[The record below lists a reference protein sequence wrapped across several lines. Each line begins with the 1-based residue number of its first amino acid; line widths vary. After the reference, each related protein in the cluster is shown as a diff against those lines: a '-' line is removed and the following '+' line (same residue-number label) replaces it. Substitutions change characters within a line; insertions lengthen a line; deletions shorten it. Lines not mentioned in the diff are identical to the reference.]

1 MKNQFET
8 GATNHRVNDLI
19 LWIEND
25 KESFALIEKVFQA
38 HQTHEIMNLNVYAFN
53 SSVNE
58 AINKYKKQFP
68 TSHYHILGITPEET
82 ADLKKYFFDA
92 YTDWSNENSY
102 LSSVDVIF
110 EDAEHNYRT
119 SMSKKTTEKDA
130 KEYFIGRSFNVG
142 SYPNEIFAKPIN
154 IKFHAPTYTV

>member
-8 GATNHRVNDLI
+8 GATTSTVNELI
-19 LWIEND
+19 LWIETD
-25 KESFALIEKVFQA
+25 QASFELIEKVYRDY
-38 HQTHEIMNLNVYAFN
+38 QTHKTSRVDVFCFQQAVAGGI
-53 SSVNE
+53 SR
-58 AINKYKKQFP
+58 YKEQFP
-68 TSHYHILGITPEET
+68 NDHKHVEDITLLEIHE
-82 ADLKKYFFDA
+82 LQRYFSFN
-92 YTDWSNENSY
+92 YSDWSNENSY

-110 EDAEHNYRT
+110 EDAKHNYST

-142 SYPNEIFAKPIN
+142 SYPKEIFAKPIN